1 MFVSVLGRSADESAK
16 ITPLHPVPVM
26 TLGKL
31 LAPVSLILMFFPSGH
46 QAPKHKPSLIITH
59 KIVTEKHQYPQHP
72 YFLCTYPVQ
81 PVCTSL
87 LFISLFI
94 KSQYTVFCTS
104 YCFAHLIVLHFL
116 YCTFYSYFSFFY
128 HIYALVLLLLY
139 NSYFLILLHC
149 PLSGPDLITFHF

>member
-46 QAPKHKPSLIITH
+46 QAPKYKPSLIITH
-59 KIVTEKHQYPQHP
+59 KIVTEKHPYPHHP

-94 KSQYTVFCTS
+94 KSQYTVF
-104 YCFAHLIVLHFL
+104 AHPIVLHILLF
-116 YCTFYSYFSFFY
+116 CTFYIAHLTLISLFFLPY
-128 HIYALVLLLLY
+128 ICSCVV
-139 NSYFLILLHC
+139 
-149 PLSGPDLITFHF
+149 TFI